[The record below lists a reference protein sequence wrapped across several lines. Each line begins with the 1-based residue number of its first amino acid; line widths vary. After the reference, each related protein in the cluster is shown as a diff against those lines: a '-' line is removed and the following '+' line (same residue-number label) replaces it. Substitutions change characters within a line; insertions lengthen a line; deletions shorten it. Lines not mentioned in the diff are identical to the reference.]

1 MWLVRFA
8 GASLIVFVVL
18 KFSES
23 WIFDWNDVD
32 NPSTKNLKHS
42 VDDVETDPLV
52 LLRRHERTYFA
63 NHPEPRLRNRRCDAC
78 RIVAHHFDVAFEIA
92 EEQLLGTQLYPCNQ

>member
-1 MWLVRFA
+1 MSVKSIKMWLVRFA

-32 NPSTKNLKHS
+32 NPSKNLKHREHS

-52 LLRRHERTYFA
+52 LLRRT
-63 NHPEPRLRNRRCDAC
+63 
-78 RIVAHHFDVAFEIA
+78 V
-92 EEQLLGTQLYPCNQ
+92 T